1 MTITSPQM
9 TFVEQMQ
16 GGIRENLSH
25 EMVGDVQ
32 RMKLYPERGFQI
44 VQEVPTDVWNAFEEL
59 VAKGYDKHLLK

>member
-1 MTITSPQM
+1 
-9 TFVEQMQ
+9 MQ